1 MFNAFKKKLDV
12 PSQWDDILITTM
24 FKKKGSWK
32 NWIIIKAFLYLFL
45 IIIVTIL
52 QLIYEKVLKTEY
64 QVYFRK
70 ICQSFRMVGL
80 KERV

>member
-1 MFNAFKKKLDV
+1 MFNVFKKNFDV
-12 PSQWDDILITTM
+12 PSQWDILITIM

-32 NWIIIKAFLYLFL
+32 KLDNYRGIFT
-45 IIIVTIL
+45 VTIL
-52 QLIYEKVLKTEY
+52 QLIYEKASKKEY